1 MPLTD
6 AERYQKLW
14 YAGPVVII
22 CPKEK
27 VSLLMLESSEY
38 ATIKAIMRSC

>member
-6 AERYQKLW
+6 TGRYQKLW
-14 YAGPVVII
+14 HAGPAVII

-38 ATIKAIMRSC
+38 ATIKAIMRGC

>member
-14 YAGPVVII
+14 HAGTAVII

-27 VSLLMLESSEY
+27 VTLVMLESGEY
-38 ATIKAIMRSC
+38 ATIKAIMRGC